1 MFGRRV
7 SRLEARQEAGTNEG
21 PRPVSRVP
29 DESGPDGIVHDVLER
44 VVEVL
49 LILDDPGREAL
60 GEERAPAS
68 MARVV
73 LPRVVA
79 LEPLDSARKVL
90 RSALEDR
97 VVVGSHQTA
106 GVKAKA
112 ETDDRTAEER
122 EEQQPV
128 ECVSEEPRL
137 VHAVRGHVEIAVRQL
152 GAKDSGHAP
161 TLGARRPADRP
172 PSYFLSSFDTTAR
185 GGPSVR
191 HSPWPAGPRRYPAR
205 RSMRR

>member
-7 SRLEARQEAGTNEG
+7 SRLGTRQEAGTDEG

-29 DESGPDGIVHDVLER
+29 HEAGPDGIVHDVLER

-49 LILDDPGREAL
+49 LILDDPGRETL
-60 GEERAPAS
+60 GKERAPAS
-68 MARVV
+68 MASVV

-79 LEPLDSARKVL
+79 LEPLDSAREVL

-106 GVKAKA
+106 DVKSKS

-128 ECVSEEPRL
+128 ECVSEERSF
-137 VHAVRGHVEIAVRQL
+137 VHAVRGHVEVAVRQL

-161 TLGARRPADRP
+161 KLGARQPAECPASD
-172 PSYFLSSFDTTAR
+172 FLSSFDTTAR

-191 HSPWPAGPRRYPAR
+191 HSPWPAGPRR
-205 RSMRR
+205 